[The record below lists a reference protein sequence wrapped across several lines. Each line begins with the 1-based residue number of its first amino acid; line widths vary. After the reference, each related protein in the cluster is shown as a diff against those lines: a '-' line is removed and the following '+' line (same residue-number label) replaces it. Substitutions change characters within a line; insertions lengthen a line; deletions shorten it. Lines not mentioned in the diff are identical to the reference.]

1 MISDLKRILEFKEF
15 PCNEMNLLSI
25 NSVNN
30 EPSPKPNDVSFCFI
44 YSDKIYEEI
53 QYSKKMG
60 FDGWLSNVGGFS
72 GIFLG
77 YSMMQM
83 PDSLIFFISLCHQ
96 KKCHL
101 IKSKCNSK

>member
-1 MISDLKRILEFKEF
+1 MISDSKRILEFKES
-15 PCNEMNLLSI
+15 PCNEMTLLSI

-30 EPSPKPNDVSFCFI
+30 EPSPKPHDVSFCFI

-53 QYSKKMG
+53 KYSAKMG
-60 FDGWLSNVGGFS
+60 FESWLSNVGGFS

-83 PDSLIFFISLCHQ
+83 PDLLIFFMNLYH
-96 KKCHL
+96 KKKYKL
-101 IKSKCNSK
+101 VKSKSNF